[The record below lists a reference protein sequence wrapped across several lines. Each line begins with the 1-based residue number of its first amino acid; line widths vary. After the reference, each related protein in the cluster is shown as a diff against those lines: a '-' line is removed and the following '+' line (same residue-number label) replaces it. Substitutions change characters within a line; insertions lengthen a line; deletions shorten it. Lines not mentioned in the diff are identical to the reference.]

1 MMARAK
7 PCMGHP
13 TRTQAALALAVQGLS
28 TPEIARLISADAPGD
43 PVTVAKV
50 SRLLCAARKR
60 APVSPITLRL
70 GGASYD
76 QLAQEAARR
85 GSRADHLARRLI
97 ETVLADNLINA
108 ILDDGGD
115 A

>member
-1 MMARAK
+1 MAGAK

-13 TRTQAALALAVQGLS
+13 TRMKAVLTLAGQGL
-28 TPEIARLISADAPGD
+28 TTTEIARLISADTPDD

-50 SRLLCAARKR
+50 SRLLCAGRQR

-76 QLAQEAARR
+76 RLAREASKR

-97 ETVLADNLINA
+97 ETVLADNLIDA

>member
-1 MMARAK
+1 MGRPK

-13 TRTQAALALAVQGLS
+13 TRTQAVLALAGQGLT

-43 PVTVAKV
+43 PVTVVKV
-50 SRLLCAARKR
+50 SRLLCAARKK
-60 APVSPITLRL
+60 ALVSPITLWL
-70 GGASYD
+70 GSASYD

-85 GSRADHLARRLI
+85 GSRADHLACRLI
-97 ETVLADNLINA
+97 ETVLADNLIDA